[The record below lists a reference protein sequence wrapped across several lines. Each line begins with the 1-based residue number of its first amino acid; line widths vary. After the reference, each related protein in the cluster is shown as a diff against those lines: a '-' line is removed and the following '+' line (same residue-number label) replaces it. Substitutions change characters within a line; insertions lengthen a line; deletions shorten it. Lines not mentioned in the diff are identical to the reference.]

1 MTLTDK
7 EKIEKVLE
15 IVKLS
20 LEIGKVRGRSPDKK
34 TTIVWLRDGMEA
46 IKKTLEDN

>member
-1 MTLTDK
+1 MNDK

-20 LEIGKVRGRSPDKK
+20 LEIGKVRGKRPDKK
-34 TTIVWLRDGMEA
+34 TTIIWLQDGMRN
-46 IKKTLEDN
+46 IKNILEED